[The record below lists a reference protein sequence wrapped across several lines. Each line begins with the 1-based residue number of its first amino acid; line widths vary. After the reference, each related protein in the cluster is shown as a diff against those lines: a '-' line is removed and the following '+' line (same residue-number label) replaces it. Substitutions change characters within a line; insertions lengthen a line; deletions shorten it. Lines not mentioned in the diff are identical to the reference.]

1 MQAAIRSVSRQSIDP
16 KRVAAWS
23 GVLLLHVWVLGM
35 MLLPREA
42 TLPFKKPEL
51 AIDPVIMFDPVDPPP
66 LPPPTI
72 DVPPPPITIHRIA
85 PPPTVVPTPT
95 DMPATTTVDVVL
107 DTRTEEPRM
116 APGPVD
122 VRPSGDSGSGEGVLL
137 NLRVLVKQ
145 QPAYPRRE
153 LARGIEGEVVL
164 RVLVNETGDPQ
175 TIEVIGGTRNR
186 NFEASA
192 IKAIKRWKFQ
202 PHTVDGVPRAA
213 WARVPVSYTLD

>member
-1 MQAAIRSVSRQSIDP
+1 MQTAIRLTSRQSIDP

-42 TLPFKKPEL
+42 TQPIQKPTLSVE
-51 AIDPVIMFDPVDPPP
+51 PVIIFDPIDPPP
-66 LPPPTI
+66 LPPPPVE
-72 DVPPPPITIHRIA
+72 VPPPPITLHRIA
-85 PPPTVVPTPT
+85 PPPTVVPTPSAA
-95 DMPATTTVDVVL
+95 PATTTVEIVVSTPS
-107 DTRTEEPRM
+107 DEPRM

-122 VRPSGDSGSGEGVLL
+122 VGPTGISGTGEGELV
-137 NLRVLVKQ
+137 NLRVLVKR

-153 LARGIEGEVVL
+153 LARGIEGDVVL
-164 RVLVNETGDPQ
+164 RVLVNEKGDPQ

-202 PHTVDGVPRAA
+202 PYMVDGKPRAA

>member
-1 MQAAIRSVSRQSIDP
+1 MQAAIRSDSRQSIDP

-23 GVLLLHVWVLGM
+23 GVLLLHVWVLGI
-35 MLLPREA
+35 MLLPRDA
-42 TLPFKKPEL
+42 AIPIKKAEPLEVPL
-51 AIDPVIMFDPVDPPP
+51 IDFTPVEPPP
-66 LPPPTI
+66 LPPPAI
-72 DVPPPPITIHRIA
+72 DLPPPPLTIHRIA
-85 PPPTVVPTPT
+85 PPPTVTPTPAAA
-95 DMPATTTVDVVL
+95 PATTTVDIVVNTPS
-107 DTRTEEPRM
+107 DEPRM

-122 VRPSGDSGSGEGVLL
+122 VRPTGVSGTGEGELV
-137 NLRVLVKQ
+137 NLRVLVKR

-164 RVLVNETGDPQ
+164 RVLVNELGAPQ

-202 PHTVDGVPRAA
+202 PYTVDGKPRAA
-213 WARVPVSYTLD
+213 WARVPVIYSLD